1 MLKQLL
7 FILGVILPVTMSAQ
21 DYVWTGA
28 GGTHD
33 FFDESNWQDP
43 VSDENPVSGA
53 IDPGL
58 NIDLSLVVEDVSQT
72 IVASG
77 DISIGSGSLSIAGAS
92 LSGTTFSHGDLFIHE
107 EGYVLFSGSTP
118 LGSTVKID
126 FQRGLGWVKLPE
138 MIPADLLNNH
148 QASFLI
154 SGNAASYPDN
164 IRIDNYYDG
173 GALVRPNLSSLA
185 PLTIYDEQA
194 LQGNQSSVSVDDVH
208 SGSAIP
214 GNLNN
219 SIASFALKRGFM
231 ATLARNDD
239 GTGISK
245 VYIASEEDLVLSE
258 LPENLKNS
266 ISFIRV
272 IPWNWVSKKGIGG
285 NVTGLDE
292 TWHYN
297 WSNAGVSNIE
307 RENTPMSWGK
317 GGADDPSD
325 IELYKSKYKTA
336 HVLAF
341 NESDNCEDQS
351 GQYGDLCNTDVAVA
365 TYENLMKTGLRLV
378 SPSGRENAPFGWLKE
393 FYDKATAQ
401 NVRIDVIGV
410 HWYDWGSN
418 PKNSPNAD
426 PQQVFNRFKNYL
438 QQVYDLYQLPI
449 WITEFNANIN
459 RTTSVNKAFME
470 LALPYLESLDY
481 VERYA
486 WFEPFSDVADYYNGN
501 GNYTDVGLFYK
512 NLNSMPSIPEP
523 TLNSTNNLDQNFSS
537 DDTAIWS
544 DEAENGIPGGGT
556 VLKTG
561 CANASGTEFISLEPG
576 ASSTLTYNSV
586 NMLAEGSYFLTIYH
600 FNASD
605 VTLNCMINGSATKVI
620 LKASNW
626 CYQGAPGKT
635 TVSVDLQNG
644 LNELQ
649 FYDNENVAVLLDRF
663 ELFGSLS
670 TDIQNAFVKKWSF
683 YPNPV
688 SHTLRFNCASSI
700 PGVTIYN
707 LNGEVVLI
715 KQNVK
720 ELNVSSLLPG
730 IYFIQSGHQTDK
742 FFKK

>member
-1 MLKQLL
+1 MLKRLW
-7 FILGVILPVTMSAQ
+7 FILGVFLPVTMSAQ
-21 DYVWTGA
+21 GYVWTGA
-28 GGTHD
+28 AGNND

-43 VSDENPVSGA
+43 VSEENPASGT
-53 IDPGL
+53 IDPGVSM
-58 NIDLSLVVEDVSQT
+58 DLTLVIRDASQT
-72 IVASG
+72 VVANG
-77 DISIGSGSLSIAGAS
+77 DITMGAGSVSVAGAS
-92 LSGTTFSHGDLFIHE
+92 LSGITFSSGDLTINE
-107 EGYVLFSGSTP
+107 DGYVWLNGSTP
-118 LGSTVKID
+118 LGTNVKID
-126 FQRGLGWVKLPE
+126 FRGSFGWVKLPE
-138 MIPADLLNNH
+138 VLPADVLSSYESCFLL
-148 QASFLI
+148 

-173 GALVRPNLSSLA
+173 GALVRPNLFSLA
-185 PLTIYDEQA
+185 PLIVYNETA
-194 LQGNQSSVSVDDVH
+194 LQGNQSSISVDAVH

-245 VYIASEEDLVLSE
+245 VYIASEEDLVVE
-258 LPENLKNS
+258 DLPLNLHEN

-272 IPWNWVSKKGIGG
+272 VPWNWVSKKGIGG

-297 WSNAGVSNIE
+297 WSNKGVSTID

-317 GGADDPSD
+317 GGADDDSD

-351 GQYGDLCNTDVAVA
+351 GQYGDLCSTDVAVA

-401 NVRIDVIGV
+401 DIRIDVIGV

-438 QQVYDLYQLPI
+438 QRVYELYQLPI

-486 WFEPFSDVADYYNGN
+486 WFEPFSDVADYYDGN
-501 GNYTDVGLFYK
+501 GNYTDVGL
-512 NLNSMPSIPEP
+512 
-523 TLNSTNNLDQNFSS
+523 
-537 DDTAIWS
+537 
-544 DEAENGIPGGGT
+544 
-556 VLKTG
+556 
-561 CANASGTEFISLEPG
+561 
-576 ASSTLTYNSV
+576 
-586 NMLAEGSYFLTIYH
+586 
-600 FNASD
+600 
-605 VTLNCMINGSATKVI
+605 
-620 LKASNW
+620 
-626 CYQGAPGKT
+626 
-635 TVSVDLQNG
+635 
-644 LNELQ
+644 
-649 FYDNENVAVLLDRF
+649 
-663 ELFGSLS
+663 
-670 TDIQNAFVKKWSF
+670 
-683 YPNPV
+683 
-688 SHTLRFNCASSI
+688 
-700 PGVTIYN
+700 
-707 LNGEVVLI
+707 
-715 KQNVK
+715 
-720 ELNVSSLLPG
+720 
-730 IYFIQSGHQTDK
+730 
-742 FFKK
+742 

>member
-1 MLKQLL
+1 M
-7 FILGVILPVTMSAQ
+7 PVTMSAQ
-21 DYVWTGA
+21 GYMWTGTQ
-28 GGTHD
+28 GNNN
-33 FFDESNWQDP
+33 FFDELNWQHPDSNEHP
-43 VSDENPVSGA
+43 ASGT
-53 IDPGL
+53 IDPGV
-58 NIDLSLVVEDVSQT
+58 NIDLSLIIENISQT
-72 IVASG
+72 IIANG
-77 DISIGSGSLSIAGAS
+77 DISMGSGSLSLAAAS
-92 LSGTTFSHGDLFIHE
+92 ISGTTFSSGDLTINE
-107 EGYVLFSGSTP
+107 DGYVSMSGATP
-118 LGSTVKID
+118 LGSTVEID
-126 FQRGLGWVKLPE
+126 FSDALGWVKLPE
-138 MIPADLLNNH
+138 ITPADVLNNH
-148 QASFLI
+148 LASFLI
-154 SGNAASYPDN
+154 SGNTASYPDN
-164 IRIDNYYDG
+164 IRIDNYYEG
-173 GALVRPNLSSLA
+173 GALVRPNLSSTA
-185 PLTIYDEQA
+185 PLIIYDEPA
-194 LQGNQSSVSVDDVH
+194 LKGNYISVEVDVVH

-214 GNLNN
+214 GSLNN
-219 SIASFALKRGFM
+219 AIASFVLKRGFM
-231 ATLARNDD
+231 ATLAINDD
-239 GTGISK
+239 GTGLSK
-245 VYIASEEDLVLSE
+245 VFIASEEDLVVE
-258 LPENLKNS
+258 DLPLNLHEN

-272 IPWNWVSKKGIGG
+272 VPWNWVSKKGIGG

-297 WSNAGVSNIE
+297 WSNKGVSTID

-317 GGADDPSD
+317 GGADDASD

-401 NVRIDVIGV
+401 NIRIDVIGV

-426 PQQVFNRFKNYL
+426 PQQIFNRFKNYL
-438 QQVYDLYQLPI
+438 QRVYELYQLPI

-486 WFEPFSDVADYYNGN
+486 WFEPFSDVADYYDGN

-512 NLNSMPSIPEP
+512 NLNSTPSIPEA
-523 TLNSTNNLDQNFSS
+523 TLISDSNIDQNYIH
-537 DDTAIWS
+537 DETAIWS
-544 DEAENGIPGGGT
+544 DEAENGIFGGGT

-561 CANASGTEFISLEPG
+561 CVNASGTEFISLEPD
-576 ASSTLTYNSV
+576 ASSKLTFNTV
-586 NMLAEGSYFLTIYH
+586 DVEGDGTYYLTIHH
-600 FNASD
+600 FNAND
-605 VTLNCMINGSATKVI
+605 ITVNVLVNGVAKEVI

-663 ELFGSLS
+663 EIFGSVS
-670 TDIQNAFVKKWSF
+670 TRIQDAFMNSLSF

-688 SHTLRFNCASSI
+688 NHTLRFDSESPL
-700 PGVTIYN
+700 PGVIIYN
-707 LNGEVVLI
+707 LNGEVVLVRE
-715 KQNVK
+715 NVK
-720 ELNVSSLLPG
+720 KLNVSSLLPG
-730 IYFIQSGHQTDK
+730 IYFIKSGSQVEK
-742 FFKK
+742 FLKK